1 MNTELASN
9 ICLGQDIDV
18 RIGTIVSNG
27 TVNQSEL
34 NRENE
39 PDDRLDNQ
47 IFDLFNDIRHVQ
59 IPFFQVRP
67 QSFQTPER
75 IQP

>member
-1 MNTELASN
+1 MNTELAPN
-9 ICLGQDIDV
+9 IRLGQNVDV

-27 TVNQSEL
+27 TVGQSEL

-39 PDDRLDNQ
+39 PDDCLHNQ
-47 IFDLFNDIRHVQ
+47 IFDLLNHIRHVQ

-67 QSFQTPER
+67 QRFQTPGMLR
-75 IQP
+75 P